1 MPTDEAFRELLTRA
15 RQGDE
20 QALADLVR
28 RYEGRVR
35 LTARVLLGPALRPHL
50 DSVDLTQSVHRTLL
64 VGLRDEKFDFDTP
77 EQLLALLLTV
87 VRRKVARHWRKAQR
101 QQRLDSQSGEIDAVQ
116 LLASL
121 AQPQENPAASAQLE
135 DSLRHVLDQMTS
147 LDRRVIELRL
157 LGHSTVE
164 VAEQLGQD
172 ARVLRAR
179 LSRLRQKLREQG
191 VLGERL

>member
-191 VLGERL
+191 VLGEWL